1 MKIFNFINIAYFI
14 SKNFQNLFVIFE
26 KILIKLFDLN
36 SHINSEKNKKFL
48 LKKAINFEKF
58 AIDKNKKL
66 FVETI
71 KVTKKIRKNGLE
83 ILSKKKIKNH
93 GGAAIEIIYFLIRHY
108 KPNIIFETG
117 VAYGFSSHAIFLAI
131 KKNKLGKL
139 YSSDFP
145 YFREKNPEKLIGI
158 VVPKKF
164 KHNWN
169 LFLKG
174 DKNNLKKIYSRTKKV
189 NFIHY
194 DSDKSYFGRYRFMNS
209 VKKFKKLKFVLMD
222 DLHNN
227 IFFYDYILKN
237 NIKYYKVFYYKK
249 HYVGLIHTN

>member
-1 MKIFNFINIAYFI
+1 MKIFNVINIIYFTT
-14 SKNFQNLFVIFE
+14 KNFQNLLVIFE

-36 SHINSEKNKKFL
+36 SYINVKKNKKFL
-48 LKKAINFEKF
+48 YKNAINFEKF
-58 AIDKNKKL
+58 AIHKNKKL
-66 FVETI
+66 FLETI
-71 KVTKKIRKNGLE
+71 KVTKKIRENGLK

-93 GGAAIEIIYFLIRHY
+93 GGAAIEIIYFLIRYY
-108 KPNIIFETG
+108 KPKIILETG
-117 VAYGFSSHAIFLAI
+117 VAYGFSSHSIFHAI

-164 KHNWN
+164 KLNWN
-169 LFLKG
+169 LFING
-174 DKNNLKKIYSRTKKV
+174 DKNNLKKIYLKTKEV

-194 DSDKSYFGRYRFMNS
+194 DSDKSYYGRYRFMKN
-209 VKKFKKLKFVLMD
+209 VKKFKKIKFILMD

-227 IFFYDYILKN
+227 VFFYNYIKKN
-237 NIKYYKVFYYKK
+237 NIKNYKVFFYKK
-249 HYVGLIHTN
+249 HYVGLIFKN